1 MSRRNKKNDPYLLK
15 RLWKDQSGNTII
27 FVGASLIPLLA
38 LVGGGLD
45 ASRGYMAKSRLQQ
58 ACDAGTLAGRRAI
71 ETNNFDA
78 NARAEA
84 QRLFNAN
91 FESDF
96 LGSSNTQFTATP
108 VNSGAT
114 IAGSASTEVPTALMR
129 IFGYE
134 TIDLN
139 VNCQAFLDV
148 RNADITF
155 VLDTTGS
162 MSQTITG
169 GTSRIQ
175 ALRNSAKDFYK
186 LLDNATQVG
195 NARIR
200 YSFIPY
206 SSTVNVGNILVNQN
220 PTNVPLIAGAN
231 PGENTLYPTRRAVYE
246 VDQGGPAIDET
257 TIQRFEHPGPP
268 TSNNPTIQTL
278 ALFTAENCEKYGRN
292 EAFEYFTLRSIFG
305 FTSSTSANSQ
315 FVPQSFTP
323 NPAGTP
329 LINGNITTSY
339 SPLAFNSGVGT
350 QTSIGGVVNGAFVT
364 YVSCNRLV
372 RRQSPGEPMPVET
385 FDGNLPGATFKRYE
399 HRNLEWP
406 VSDYVASI
414 NPTNPRVRVPSERV
428 DVNRLDRWQG
438 CIEERPT
445 VGAFSTQIAYDGN
458 QEAIVPLLAQ
468 DLRIDETPSDFQER
482 WRPYWPAVAYNRV
495 NDAFTFFS
503 DDPVT
508 INGLPV
514 ANECPQQARL
524 LAEMNETD
532 FNAYVDSLTPRGNTY
547 HDIGMLW
554 GAKLSSPDGIFADIV
569 NAPAI
574 NGGEVSRNLVFMT
587 DGVLA
592 PNFLTYSAYGTEWQN
607 SNVTTRGNRFN
618 LTAAHEARFQAVCA
632 AIKAKN
638 IRIFVVALNTS
649 LSNSLQ
655 ACASPDSA
663 STAQDADELNARFLE
678 IANSIADL
686 RLTN

>member
-1 MSRRNKKNDPYLLK
+1 MNRRNKKNNPYLLK
-15 RLWKDQSGNTII
+15 RLWKDQNGNAII
-27 FVGASLIPLLA
+27 FLGASLIPLLA
-38 LVGGGLD
+38 LIGGGVD

-84 QRLFNAN
+84 QRLFDAN
-91 FESDF
+91 FENDY
-96 LGSSNTQFTATP
+96 LGSNNTKFIATA

-114 IAGSASTEVPTALMR
+114 IAGVASTEVPTALMR

-134 TIDLN
+134 TIDLS
-139 VNCQAFLDV
+139 VSCQAFLDV
-148 RNADITF
+148 KNADITF

-162 MSQTITG
+162 MAIPISG
-169 GTSRIQ
+169 GSTRIQ
-175 ALRNSAKDFYK
+175 ALRDAAKDFYK

-200 YSFIPY
+200 YSFVPY

-220 PTNVPLIAGAN
+220 PTNVPLIAGVNA
-231 PGENTLYPTRRAVYE
+231 GENTLYPTRRAVYE

-257 TIQRFEHPGPP
+257 TVERFEHRGTP
-268 TSNNPTIQTL
+268 TSNNSTTRTL
-278 ALFTAENCEKYGRN
+278 ALFTAENCEKFGRN
-292 EAFEYFTLRSIFG
+292 EPFQYFTIRSTFG
-305 FTSSTSANSQ
+305 FITSSGSNQ

-323 NPAGTP
+323 NPAGNP
-329 LINGNITTSY
+329 LINGNITTTY
-339 SPLAFNSGVGT
+339 SPLPFNSGDGT

-364 YVSCNRLV
+364 YTSCNRSV
-372 RRQSPGEPMPVET
+372 RRQSPGQSIPVET
-385 FDGNLPGATFKRYE
+385 FDGNLPGATFQRYE

-414 NPTNPRVRVPSERV
+414 NPSRPQVRVPSERV
-428 DVNRLDRWQG
+428 GVNRLDRWQG

-445 VGAFSTQIAYDGN
+445 QSALSNQIRYNANQGAILPTN
-458 QEAIVPLLAQ
+458 AQ
-468 DLRIDETPSDFQER
+468 DLRIDETPSNFAER

-495 NDAFTFFS
+495 NDAFTFYS

-514 ANECPQQARL
+514 FDECPQQSRL
-524 LAEMNETD
+524 LAEMTETE
-532 FNAYVDSLTPRGNTY
+532 FNTYIDGLQPRGNTY

-554 GAKLSSPDGIFADIV
+554 GAKLSSPDGIFADLV
-569 NAPAI
+569 NAPAA
-574 NGGEVSRNLVFMT
+574 NGGEVSRNIVFMT

-592 PNFLTYSAYGTEWQN
+592 PNFLTYGAYGTEWQN
-607 SNVTTRGNRFN
+607 SNVTTRANRFD
-618 LTAAHEARFQAVCA
+618 LTAAHEARFQAICS
-632 AIKAKN
+632 AIKAKK
-638 IRIFVVALNTS
+638 IRIFVVALNTT

-655 ACASPDSA
+655 TCASPDSA
-663 STAQDADELNARFLE
+663 STAQNASQLNARFLE